1 MSQNFD
7 TIMEREGR
15 QRELQ
20 KKTNFCTHFSKI
32 TNNKLTISAINVDTP
47 FCTASPAP
55 TLARIQSVTERVA
68 LSQGTKQPTCAS
80 TVMQP
85 TARMY
90 VLLPP

>member
-7 TIMEREGR
+7 TIMEREGETAR
-15 QRELQ
+15 TT
-20 KKTNFCTHFSKI
+20 KKQIVRISVKKR
-32 TNNKLTISAINVDTP
+32 NNKLTISAINVETP